1 MERPEGALIP
11 DEFGDIFTEPS
22 RAPGQAAPQP
32 APAPAQPASGERPAT
47 PSVQAAAK
55 TILVVDDNKDYRDLI
70 KHLLAVHHFKVLE
83 AVDGAAALE
92 IINHTPP
99 DLALVDFNMPRMN
112 GYELIQE
119 VRSNYDLRSMRIIM
133 FTGAANR
140 QHLKTLNMDISD
152 FLEKP
157 VPNAKLI
164 ESVNK
169 ALSAAP
175 RPTSTKRP
183 AAAQRP
189 EETLEAPPP
198 AVEELHIEHFGI
210 PEKGDLAEESS
221 APRPAPA
228 PAVAQVELPPEAF
241 ADAGAAAPQLQ
252 PPPAARKAQE
262 PQTPPSRLLPQPEHE
277 VPPAAQARG
286 PAPIHAA
293 PAPAEV
299 EPAASEIAPAE
310 AVPEEE
316 EEIPEMDQV
325 FTADDAHELELID
338 SEAEKKKEA
347 QETAGI
353 ERLGMDSPL
362 IQMVNKILVKA
373 VELRASDIHME
384 PQEDRVLVRVRVDG
398 VLRQL
403 TTLPIAIH
411 PRITARIKIMSSL
424 VITERRIPQ
433 DGQFRVNIKG
443 NKIEFRVSTLP
454 CIKGEK
460 IVMRIL
466 GQSKL
471 NSDLSSL
478 AFTPRELLCVE
489 GALKSPHGL
498 ILVTGP
504 TGSGKTT
511 TLYTMINVLNKPD
524 VNIMTAEDPVEYEV
538 PHVNQVKILP
548 AVGLTFESTLRAFL
562 RQDPDIM
569 LVGEIRDLE
578 TAEIA
583 IKASITG
590 HLVFSTLHTNS
601 APATVVRL
609 THMGVAPFM
618 VSASVKM
625 VIAQRLV
632 RTLCPRCKKQGPL
645 SAGDAQFLTEE
656 ERKMLKTVWY
666 PRGCHNCQQS
676 GYAGRKAL
684 FEVMPVESSAM
695 RQLITSSSDVD
706 KLGELAAKEGMTSL
720 RQSALV
726 AVAQG
731 TTSMA
736 EALKI
741 MMG

>member
-1 MERPEGALIP
+1 MEKSEAAVLSEI
-11 DEFGDIFTEPS
+11 DVLFGEKP
-22 RAPGQAAPQP
+22 AAAPTAPVRQ
-32 APAPAQPASGERPAT
+32 APAPVKAAQHSVPPD
-47 PSVQAAAK
+47 VQAAQPKPK
-55 TILVVDDNKDYRDLI
+55 TYTVLVVDDNKDYRNLV
-70 KHLLAVHHFKVLE
+70 KHLLAVHHFNVLE
-83 AVDGAAALE
+83 AVDGEDAMGVIRKGA
-92 IINHTPP
+92 P
-99 DLALVDFNMPRMN
+99 DLVLVDFNMPKMN

-119 VRSNYDLRSMRIIM
+119 VRSNYELRNMRIIM
-133 FTGAANR
+133 FTGASNR
-140 QHLKTLNMDISD
+140 QHLKTLNLDISE

-169 ALSAAP
+169 ALG
-175 RPTSTKRP
+175 
-183 AAAQRP
+183 AAAHPAPVKRA
-189 EETLEAPPP
+189 APPP
-198 AVEELHIEHFGI
+198 PAAEPVEPPPPGENIIKIERFGLKDEEAQI
-210 PEKGDLAEESS
+210 PVEAR
-221 APRPAPA
+221 RPAPA
-228 PAVAQVELPPEAF
+228 ARPGPAPASIELPPEA
-241 ADAGAAAPQLQ
+241 L
-252 PPPAARKAQE
+252 
-262 PQTPPSRLLPQPEHE
+262 
-277 VPPAAQARG
+277 
-286 PAPIHAA
+286 A
-293 PAPAEV
+293 PAPVPQPVAQPEV
-299 EPAASEIAPAE
+299 YVPEPEPESPGPEPE
-310 AVPEEE
+310 VPEPEEE
-316 EEIPEMDQV
+316 VPEMETV
-325 FTADDAHELELID
+325 FTAEDTHELELID
-338 SEAEKKKEA
+338 SEAEKKKEDSEA
-347 QETAGI
+347 AGI
-353 ERLGMDSPL
+353 ENLGIDSPL

-384 PQEDRVLVRVRVDG
+384 PEENNVNVRVRVDG

-424 VITERRIPQ
+424 VITERRMPQ

-460 IVMRIL
+460 IVMRVL

-471 NSDLSSL
+471 NSDLSTLSL
-478 AFTPRELLCVE
+478 TPRELHSVDA
-489 GALKSPHGL
+489 ALKSPHGL

-548 AVGLTFESTLRAFL
+548 SVGLTFESTLRAFL

-578 TAEIA
+578 TAEIS

-601 APATVVRL
+601 APGTIIRL
-609 THMGVAPFM
+609 THMGVAPFL
-618 VSASVKM
+618 VAASVKM

-632 RTLCPRCKKQGPL
+632 RTLCPHCKRPGHL
-645 SAGDAQFLTEE
+645 SADEARFLNEE
-656 ERKMLKTVWY
+656 EMKMLRTVY
-666 PRGCHNCQQS
+666 HAPGCSRCQHS
-676 GYAGRKAL
+676 GFAGRRAL

-695 RQLITSSSDVD
+695 RQLITTSNDVD
-706 KLGELAAKEGMTSL
+706 KLTALAKEEGMTTL
-720 RQSALV
+720 RQAALG
-726 AVAQG
+726 AVSQG
-731 TTSMA
+731 LTSMS

>member
-1 MERPEGALIP
+1 MERPDGAVIHEELV
-11 DEFGDIFTEPS
+11 DIFGERS
-22 RAPGQAAPQP
+22 QAPGRPAPQAGAAAPQP
-32 APAPAQPASGERPAT
+32 SSASAQQAGQH
-47 PSVQAAAK
+47 PSVPQTQAAAK

-70 KHLLAVHHFKVLE
+70 THLLAVHHFKVLE
-83 AVDGAAALE
+83 AVDGEAALE
-92 IINHTPP
+92 IINRTPP

-157 VPNAKLI
+157 VPNAKLL

-169 ALSAAP
+169 ALAAVP
-175 RPTSTKRP
+175 HPAPAARP
-183 AAAQRP
+183 APARRQ
-189 EETLEAPPP
+189 EEPLEPPPP
-198 AVEELHIEHFGI
+198 AAEELQIEHFGV
-210 PEKGDLAEESS
+210 PEEESRAGEP
-221 APRPAPA
+221 APRPAA
-228 PAVAQVELPPEAF
+228 PRRTAPVELPPEAF
-241 ADAGAAAPQLQ
+241 ADTGAAAPRSR
-252 PPPAARKAQE
+252 PGPEARRE
-262 PQTPPSRLLPQPEHE
+262 PE
-277 VPPAAQARG
+277 
-286 PAPIHAA
+286 A
-293 PAPAEV
+293 PAPAPQPVPEV
-299 EPAASEIAPAE
+299 RPDGPEPGPAERPAPA
-310 AVPEEE
+310 PEEEAEAAPE

-325 FTADDAHELELID
+325 FTAEDTHELELID

-347 QETAGI
+347 QEAAGI
-353 ERLGMDSPL
+353 ERLGIDSPL

-373 VELRASDIHME
+373 VDLRASDIHME
-384 PQEDRVLVRVRVDG
+384 PQEDRVMVRVRVDG

-411 PRITARIKIMSSL
+411 PRITARIKIMSNL

-460 IVMRIL
+460 IVMRVL

-471 NSDLSSL
+471 NANLSSL
-478 AFTPRELLCVE
+478 AFTPRELHAVE
-489 GALKSPHGL
+489 ASLKSPHGL

-609 THMGVAPFM
+609 THMGVAPYL
-618 VSASVKM
+618 VAASVKM

-632 RTLCPRCKKQGPL
+632 RTLCPHCKKQGGL
-645 SAGDAQFLTEE
+645 SEGDAQFLTGE
-656 ERKMLKTVWY
+656 ERKMLGTVWHAH
-666 PRGCHNCQQS
+666 GCHRCQQS

-695 RQLITSSSDVD
+695 RQVITSSSDVD
-706 KLGELAAKEGMTSL
+706 RLSELAAKEGMTSL
-720 RQSALV
+720 RQAALT

>member
-1 MERPEGALIP
+1 MGRPDGAVIHN
-11 DEFGDIFTEPS
+11 EFGDIFGELS
-22 RAPGQAAPQP
+22 QAPVRPAPQGLAAAPKPFSASPRQGAGQRTSGP
-32 APAPAQPASGERPAT
+32 QAQTAS
-47 PSVQAAAK
+47 K
-55 TILVVDDNKDYRDLI
+55 TVLVVDDNKDYRDLI
-70 KHLLAVHHFKVLE
+70 THLLSIHHFKVLE
-83 AVDGAAALE
+83 AVDGEAALE
-92 IINHTPP
+92 IINRALP

-157 VPNAKLI
+157 VPNAKLL

-169 ALSAAP
+169 ALSVLPHPA
-175 RPTSTKRP
+175 P
-183 AAAQRP
+183 AARQAPARLS
-189 EETLEAPPP
+189 EEPHEPLSP
-198 AVEELHIEHFGI
+198 ASEELQIEHFGV
-210 PEKGDLAEESS
+210 PEEES
-221 APRPAPA
+221 RDVEPARR
-228 PAVAQVELPPEAF
+228 QELVELPPEAF
-241 ADAGAAAPQLQ
+241 ADTEAAAPRSQ
-252 PPPAARKAQE
+252 PAPEAGKEPKPQIPAPRPVPEVRQE
-262 PQTPPSRLLPQPEHE
+262 TAGP
-277 VPPAAQARG
+277 G
-286 PAPIHAA
+286 PAPAT
-293 PAPAEV
+293 E
-299 EPAASEIAPAE
+299 EE
-310 AVPEEE
+310 AVAAPEEE
-316 EEIPEMDQV
+316 EAPEMDQV
-325 FTADDAHELELID
+325 FTAEDTHELELID
-338 SEAEKKKEA
+338 GEAEKKKEA
-347 QETAGI
+347 QEAAGI
-353 ERLGMDSPL
+353 ERLGIDSPL

-384 PQEDRVLVRVRVDG
+384 PQEDRVMVRVRVDG

-403 TTLPIAIH
+403 TTLPVAIH
-411 PRITARIKIMSSL
+411 PRVTARIKIMSNL

-443 NKIEFRVSTLP
+443 TKIEFRVSTLP

-460 IVMRIL
+460 IVMRVL

-471 NSDLSSL
+471 NANLSSL
-478 AFTPRELLCVE
+478 AFTPRELHAVE
-489 GALKSPHGL
+489 ASLKSPNGL

-511 TLYTMINVLNKPD
+511 TLYTMINVLNKPE

-538 PHVNQVKILP
+538 PRVNQVKILP

-601 APATVVRL
+601 APATVLRL
-609 THMGVAPFM
+609 THMGVAPYL
-618 VSASVKM
+618 VAASVKM

-632 RTLCPRCKKQGPL
+632 RTLCPRCKRQEAL
-645 SAGDAQFLTEE
+645 SESDAQFLTGE
-656 ERKMLKTVWY
+656 ERKMLGTVWHAH
-666 PRGCHNCQQS
+666 GCHSCQQS

-695 RQLITSSSDVD
+695 RQMITSSSDVD
-706 KLGELAAKEGMTSL
+706 KLSELAAIEGMTSL
-720 RQSALV
+720 RHAALT